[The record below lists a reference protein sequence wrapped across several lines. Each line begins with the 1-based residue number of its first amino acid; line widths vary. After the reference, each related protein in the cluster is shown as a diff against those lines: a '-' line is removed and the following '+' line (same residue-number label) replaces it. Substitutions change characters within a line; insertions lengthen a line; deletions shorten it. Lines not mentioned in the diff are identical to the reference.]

1 MIFIALVSVS
11 ASSHSYPKLSEVA
24 MVSSV
29 APSVAVAEPR
39 QEPVAVP
46 VLVSAVAAVM
56 VTVAVMAIALVMAI
70 AVVVAIA

>member
-11 ASSHSYPKLSEVA
+11 AYQFITQLSEVA

-29 APSVAVAEPR
+29 APPVAVAEPR
-39 QEPVAVP
+39 QEHVAVP
-46 VLVSAVAAVM
+46 VLVGAVAAVM
-56 VTVAVMAIALVMAI
+56 VTVAVVAIALVMAI

>member
-1 MIFIALVSVS
+1 
-11 ASSHSYPKLSEVA
+11 
-24 MVSSV
+24 MVSPV
-29 APSVAVAEPR
+29 APPVAVAQPR

-46 VLVSAVAAVM
+46 VLVGAVAAVM